1 MSGMVECYLI
11 NDAGEQCDFTP
22 AVTNT
27 RVIFG
32 KNQPFLCVEITVSK
46 YLFDSDDFWS
56 GQTQEGQET
65 LTRPE
70 LTQNSTPIHIKTYGG
85 EYDLIY
91 TQTLNPDD
99 MTYVFLCYSKMWQAK
114 TTKVTSLISQ
124 DIVWNGQSDSYS
136 TGNLT
141 ISCNGFTTT
150 SQVGGTF
157 TPQNGNGDSVKNVQI
172 INASSPIDLKSVR
185 HFRQP
190 WRDYKEVSNITVGTL
205 RVLVPIYRDESIP
218 PLEGQGGT
226 DELPDFND
234 LNGTL
239 RADTVYAS
247 IIFDYTCPLSAQDNE
262 MYYEEGRRSI
272 TQAVTH
278 PSNYVQQNV
287 GGQMVTSS
295 TTEDD
300 GVLYCKGIEYICGFG
315 QTLFAWMANK
325 IGGYTGSQLTIDQGY
340 IIETS
345 ENILAKLDYTSA
357 ELQAYKNKTVEE
369 RIHGDTIFKIQ
380 PDILANDLIT
390 TVANATNRHAFFAD
404 TPYLA
409 SFEISGEDA
418 LSELTIKYTAEN
430 GAYCAYYIPLGETEP
445 QQIVLGSGVQYD
457 DQGSTY
463 LVGQQT
469 ARSPNTSVTVKVTD
483 AGTDTSGM
491 PIEVNLN
498 TESIEGNKDVLAQI
512 AFNRLVQNY
521 HPSNTLSFIALEN
534 TSTQIDT
541 DYVAYM
547 KSGTGFPEPSAE
559 YVGRYY
565 VNAGADDVN
574 LYSCQLVGG
583 TYTWVASVTPAEN
596 DTVTV
601 HAPSNTYFFRF
612 LNGAW
617 VQFSYIVTVD
627 RHELFRPDTRCAT
640 LEDVRSHTT
649 LKDVPLAYTV
659 LSWPDCC
666 TRYMFGEPIFQD
678 TETTIAELQAIAKQ
692 TVTNTSVTE
701 ALNKPYVATAIGNMS
716 LDEAGDD
723 LTDFTGLILQKN
735 ESTGVA
741 SMDGYAGGQ
750 RQARFSSDGSIS
762 SGVVTYHSPRSS
774 DPTALTEAGDS
785 VIMDRNGF
793 HTRSWHLYPYTAP
806 EYAYTDGYWIEEASI
821 GVDGMISAGAGSVTL
836 GADGLVNYD
845 SEGEPAYTLDDE
857 GLKYKGQPIINSENG
872 KIQLKVDGAAIDGN
886 LRAVSITLPYV
897 QIDNEGLRTFDRYFW
912 DTDNEEY
919 QYFTGDLQCSVG
931 TNGVITAGAGA
942 VKLDQYGLSTW
953 TGVVA
958 SDILG
963 GWDYSN
969 ATRQCAVTTS
979 GELIAGANLYKLD
992 ASGLSY
998 NFGQGTSLVNW
1009 QNILRYNATEHRVE
1023 LYPSIYVEAAE
1034 IESLSADKITSGTIQ
1049 AGVSIKAGSV
1059 AEGWSI
1065 LDSSGLKIYSKG
1077 VDPTTQ
1083 QSPREPAVWMDADG
1097 YHMQAGATSGD
1108 KAEIK
1113 YGTWANHISGSQ
1125 DVRASVN
1132 LLSNVSLNAGPVCAE
1147 YGQSGDTVHYA
1158 VTLNDMGLS
1167 TYDYTYDTDSQ
1178 HSGYATNV
1186 QQILQCSIGTNG
1198 KIIAGANLVTLS
1210 KDGILVGT
1218 SADAPPSLI
1227 SLGPSSSFEILDN
1240 TSSPAISLSQGGSTF
1255 RNDVNF
1261 EKSIAINGGAIKL
1274 GDIGTQVS
1282 TGNVSVVV
1290 TQGSTS
1296 QTSSS
1301 QIVNMTAASGEVLS
1315 GKLNPTLADYTYIL
1329 DQLYDSNGFS
1339 IGFDY
1344 SKFLPMI
1351 DEGTKVGLLSWVS
1364 RNNIKNALLLGQN
1377 CSFSYTTAKSP
1388 EKWPEF
1394 MIKFQSL
1401 EEYQGFVISDLLR
1414 TEPHLNSGNF
1424 QIAGHTEFNFSLG
1437 FGANSAT
1444 DATLAEIVEVT
1455 LEYYTATYD
1464 SSASTPSVIGTTLN
1478 YQTQTLSLYAN
1489 DSGLKT
1495 FKFVL
1500 PQQFSRE
1507 NGVIRGTYVA
1517 KISGIKV
1524 LIKLPLTR
1532 TVRITPILA
1541 GTLAASGEGSFFV
1554 SRFGAWGATPVIDA
1568 STLKMIPNGIAPM
1581 VNTAYLSSTLAGY
1594 STEPTTLGLKR
1605 IKAAPYGSSVSGA
1618 FNVGDIVL
1626 FYRS

>member
-46 YLFDSDDFWS
+46 YLFDSKEFWG

-65 LTRPE
+65 LTRPK
-70 LTQNSTPIHIKTYGG
+70 LIQNTTPIHIKTYGG

-150 SQVGGTF
+150 SKVGGTF

-172 INASSPIDLKSVR
+172 INASTPIDLKSVR

-218 PLEGQGGT
+218 PIEGQGGT
-226 DELPDFND
+226 DELPDFHD
-234 LNGTL
+234 LNGTM

-247 IIFDYTCPLSAQDNE
+247 IIFDYTCPLSAQDNA
-262 MYYEEGRRSI
+262 MYYEAGRKSI

-287 GGQMVTSS
+287 EGQMVTSS

-340 IIETS
+340 LIETS

-409 SFEISGEDA
+409 SFEISGDDA
-418 LSELTIKYTAEN
+418 LSQLNIQYTVKN
-430 GAYCAYYIPLGETEP
+430 GAYCAYFIPLGETEP

-469 ARSPNTSVTVKVTD
+469 ARSPNTSVTVSVTD
-483 AGTDTSGM
+483 AGTDISGM

-498 TESIEGNKDVLAQI
+498 TESIESNKGVLAQI

-547 KSGTGFPEPSAE
+547 KSGTGFPEPSAV

-565 VNAGADDVN
+565 VNAGEDDVN

-583 TYTWVASVTPAEN
+583 EYSWVASVTPVEN

-627 RHELFRPDTRCAT
+627 RHELFRPDTRCAV

-649 LKDVPLAYTV
+649 LINVPLAYTV
-659 LSWPDCC
+659 LSWPDCS

-678 TETTIAELQAIAKQ
+678 TETTIAELQSIAKQ
-692 TVTNTSVTE
+692 TVTNTSVSE

-723 LTDFTGLILQKN
+723 LTDFTGIILQKN

-857 GLKYKGQPIINSENG
+857 GLKYKGQPIINTENG

-912 DTDNEEY
+912 DTEKEEY
-919 QYFTGDLQCSVG
+919 QYLTTDLQCSVG

-992 ASGLSY
+992 VNGLSFNKTPLNTTSPSWVRLLYY
-998 NFGQGTSLVNW
+998 NQAENQIELPQDIHVT
-1009 QNILRYNATEHRVE
+1009 NAT
-1023 LYPSIYVEAAE
+1023 IDN
-1034 IESLSADKITSGTIQ
+1034 LSADKITSGTLRATTAITC
-1049 AGVSIKAGSV
+1049 AGTIKAGSV
-1059 AEGWSI
+1059 VNGWSV
-1065 LDSSGLKIYSKG
+1065 LDNTGLKVYTKG
-1077 VDPTTQ
+1077 IDPTTQ
-1083 QSPREPAVWMDADG
+1083 QNPRSPAVWVDSDG
-1097 YHMQAGATSGD
+1097 YHMCAGATSAEQ
-1108 KAEIK
+1108 AEIK
-1113 YGTWANHISGSQ
+1113 YGTWANHLSGSQ

-1132 LLSNVSLNAGPVCAE
+1132 LLSNVALNAGPVCAE
-1147 YGQSGDTVHYA
+1147 YIDGIDDTIHYA
-1158 VTLNDMGLS
+1158 VTLNDTGLR
-1167 TYDYTYDTDSQ
+1167 TYQYEYDEDDQ
-1178 HSGYATNV
+1178 HSGYVTNV
-1186 QQILQCSIGTNG
+1186 QQNLQCSIDSDGNITAGGGAVELNAQG
-1198 KIIAGANLVTLS
+1198 LTTYSAEFKNTWVQTTVISSSRVPTPQTQGNLYDMIIVPISLVPLDADYYVCLGQDGDDYIWVYVESMDMSGDPVPETSQECMLHKLWS
-1210 KDGILVGT
+1210 KDGFFFCISSAKDVECRVSTDGEFIAGNETVGEYVLYKGGLKYYNSAMTTSVDVLVKAEDSSGSSRGVLSESFDPHYLYFRYGPSYITGALNLNAT
-1218 SADAPPSLI
+1218 SSWTSFPDYAIPNSLI
-1227 SLGPSSSFEILDN
+1227 WANIEEGKEVIDRSYNHINDNALLVKRNYPCQISAKMYYKFTALTTQATSLHGGMVGLRIIVIHSDSSTEVLAQDIRQISVNNLGTTAVFTPQWNIIKNNIHSIEVSCDCAYCNVGDKFSIQYLTTDN
-1240 TSSPAISLSQGGSTF
+1240 I
-1255 RNDVNF
+1255 
-1261 EKSIAINGGAIKL
+1261 
-1274 GDIGTQVS
+1274 QVAQDNNP
-1282 TGNVSVVV
+1282 GFL
-1290 TQGSTS
+1290 GSTS
-1296 QTSSS
+1296 SDPPLKL
-1301 QIVNMTAASGEVLS
+1301 QITA
-1315 GKLNPTLADYTYIL
+1315 P
-1329 DQLYDSNGFS
+1329 
-1339 IGFDY
+1339 
-1344 SKFLPMI
+1344 
-1351 DEGTKVGLLSWVS
+1351 
-1364 RNNIKNALLLGQN
+1364 
-1377 CSFSYTTAKSP
+1377 
-1388 EKWPEF
+1388 
-1394 MIKFQSL
+1394 
-1401 EEYQGFVISDLLR
+1401 
-1414 TEPHLNSGNF
+1414 
-1424 QIAGHTEFNFSLG
+1424 
-1437 FGANSAT
+1437 
-1444 DATLAEIVEVT
+1444 
-1455 LEYYTATYD
+1455 
-1464 SSASTPSVIGTTLN
+1464 
-1478 YQTQTLSLYAN
+1478 
-1489 DSGLKT
+1489 
-1495 FKFVL
+1495 
-1500 PQQFSRE
+1500 
-1507 NGVIRGTYVA
+1507 
-1517 KISGIKV
+1517 
-1524 LIKLPLTR
+1524 
-1532 TVRITPILA
+1532 
-1541 GTLAASGEGSFFV
+1541 
-1554 SRFGAWGATPVIDA
+1554 
-1568 STLKMIPNGIAPM
+1568 
-1581 VNTAYLSSTLAGY
+1581 
-1594 STEPTTLGLKR
+1594 
-1605 IKAAPYGSSVSGA
+1605 
-1618 FNVGDIVL
+1618 
-1626 FYRS
+1626 